1 MFIEVL
7 PEHLPGHLETL
18 SKSGILAPFYMAG
31 GTGLALQLGHRR
43 SVDLDFFT
51 IAAFD
56 PSGTAIKLT
65 SIGHFIIESK
75 SSGTLHGLFQN
86 INLSFFIYPYPLLK
100 DFHHFSGVAIADA
113 IDIGCMKIDA
123 ISSRGSRKDFID
135 LYVICREIAPLNEM
149 LIFFEKKY
157 RGIEYNKMHILKSLI
172 YFDDAEQEPMPLMLK
187 AIEWDDVKEF
197 FISQVKSTSKH
208 WQ

>member
-7 PEHLPGHLETL
+7 PGHVPGHLEAL
-18 SKSGILAPFYMAG
+18 SQSDVLASFYMGG

-51 IAAFD
+51 QAPFEPSDLAAKIA
-56 PSGTAIKLT
+56 
-65 SIGHFIIESK
+65 SIGHFTVESK
-75 SSGTLHGLFQN
+75 SSGTLHGIFHN
-86 INLSFFIYPYPLLK
+86 IKLSFFLYQYHLLK
-100 DFHHFSGVAIADA
+100 DFHHYLGVSIADP

-135 LYVICREIAPLNEM
+135 LYVICNEIVPLYEM
-149 LIFFEKKY
+149 LRFFEMKY
-157 RGIEYNKMHILKSLI
+157 KGIEYNKVHILKSLV
-172 YFDDAEQEPMPLMLK
+172 YFEEAEQEPVPQMLK
-187 AIEWDDVKEF
+187 RIEWDDVKRF
-197 FISQVKSTSKH
+197 FVNEVKSVSQQ